1 VRKAWLLLAAISLT
15 FVIMTAAVVVMASLL
30 VQPY

>member
-1 VRKAWLLLAAISLT
+1 VALLAAISLT

-30 VQPY
+30 AQPY